1 MDFDRYTISLLI
13 HRSDAP
19 DLGEAGT
26 AELQDA
32 HMSHLADLHEAGVL
46 LAAGPLFDER
56 YRGLSILNI
65 PPERAQELEE
75 EDPAVRAGL
84 YSIKAVPQDASRR
97 PRHVLPRSTPRSVAE
112 VSDE

>member
-19 DLGEAGT
+19 DLDEAGT

-32 HMSHLADLHEAGVL
+32 HMSHLADLYEAGVL
-46 LAAGPLFDER
+46 LATGPLFDER

-84 YSIKAVPQDASRR
+84 YSIKAVPWM
-97 PRHVLPRSTPRSVAE
+97 LPGGLVTFSPGRLPRSVAE
-112 VSDE
+112 MSDG